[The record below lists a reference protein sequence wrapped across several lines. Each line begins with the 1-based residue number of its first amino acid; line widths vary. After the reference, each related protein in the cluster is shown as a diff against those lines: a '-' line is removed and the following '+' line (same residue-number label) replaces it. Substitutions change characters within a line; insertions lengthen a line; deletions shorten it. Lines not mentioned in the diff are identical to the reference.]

1 MSSLWWLSNHCKN
14 IFSANLVFVWRKL
27 LTRKSPHICRRRTY
41 LCIRKLCIS
50 WAKSRA
56 TFYYPDLQT
65 KNKANKQYIHIMILL
80 ISYQCSLMKNR
91 EFLLILCTIFHMKYN
106 ENIRQTYKIGK
117 RINTLYTYPMEQLE
131 EVKLQCYK
139 QPD

>member
-1 MSSLWWLSNHCKN
+1 MSSLWWLSNHCQN

-65 KNKANKQYIHIMILL
+65 RNKANKQYIHIMILL
-80 ISYQCSLMKNR
+80 ISYQCSLMENR
-91 EFLLILCTIFHMKYN
+91 ECFIPMYNISYEMLWKYTLY
-106 ENIRQTYKIGK
+106 EIGK
-117 RINTLYTYPMEQLE
+117 RINTIYTYLMEQLE